1 MSQYGQDQ
9 AQLNRLWSQLIL
21 EELVRFGVSQ
31 ICIAPGSRS
40 TPLTLEAEA
49 NPGLT
54 IHTHFDERGLGF
66 LALGMAKAGKAPVAI
81 VVTSGTA
88 VANLLPAVAEAKLTG
103 EKLIVL
109 TADRP
114 AELINCGANQA
125 IEQPGI
131 FSTHVTSSLN
141 LPSPGL
147 SVPAAWLLTSLDQLL
162 YAQAQSGSAVHINCP
177 FPEPLYTTGD
187 KDLFSD
193 YLAPVHQWLTANQPY
208 VQQLT
213 GAVSASEVLPDTL
226 SDKKTLVIAG
236 QLERHEA
243 LEVKAFAEQ
252 MGFPLLCDPQ
262 AGISSDWAHY
272 DLWLQSERYRQQ
284 LAEADLIIQ
293 FGARIVSKRLNGFIR
308 EQCEQRACGYW
319 LISPENRRLN
329 PDHLPQV
336 HMLADAVSWI
346 RAHSK
351 AVAGKCS
358 GWADQL
364 KSISG
369 QIDKLQQQER
379 ELTELNLAANLAGI
393 AGTHDLFI
401 GNSLIIRLVDMV
413 ASLRGNRVFTNRGA
427 SGIDGLVAT
436 AAGAQR
442 MTRSPLLL
450 LIGDTSLLYDINS
463 LALLRQTQE
472 PVVVLVTNNDG
483 GAIFDLLPVP
493 EEQKQR
499 LHQMPHGF
507 TFGHAARQFGLDYA
521 CPESLPALQAQVNQ
535 HLNGGTGT
543 LVVEVITP
551 PSQAA
556 QAIKQRLE
564 QIHALR

>member
-21 EELVRFGVSQ
+21 EELVRFGVNQ

-66 LALGMAKAGKAPVAI
+66 LALGMAKTAKVPVAI

-88 VANLLPAVAEAKLTG
+88 VANLLPAVAEARLTG

-141 LPSPGL
+141 LPSPAL
-147 SVPAAWLLTSLDQLL
+147 SVSPAWLLTSLDQLL
-162 YAQAQSGSAVHINCP
+162 YTQTQSGSAVHINCP
-177 FPEPLYTTGD
+177 FPEPLYTAQNRQP
-187 KDLFSD
+187 FAD
-193 YLAPVHQWLTANQPY
+193 YLAPVYQWLTGSQPY
-208 VQQLT
+208 AQQLT
-213 GAVSASEVLPDTL
+213 GPVSAPEVLPDTL

-236 QLERHEA
+236 KLERHEA

-252 MGFPLLCDPQ
+252 KGFPLLCDPQ
-262 AGISSDWAHY
+262 SGISSDWAHY
-272 DLWLQSERYRQQ
+272 DLWLQSEYYRQQ
-284 LAEADLIIQ
+284 LAETDLIIQ
-293 FGARIVSKRLNGFIR
+293 FGARIVSKRLNAFIR
-308 EQCEQRACGYW
+308 EQCERSACGYW

-346 RAHSK
+346 RAHGT
-351 AVAGKCS
+351 AVAGKHS

-364 KSISG
+364 KVVSG
-369 QIDKLQQQER
+369 QIDEWQQQESG
-379 ELTELNLAANLAGI
+379 LTELNLAANLAEI
-393 AGTHDLFI
+393 AGRHDLFI
-401 GNSLIIRLVDMV
+401 GNSLIVRLVDMV

-463 LALLRQTQE
+463 LALLCRVTA

-493 EEQKQR
+493 DEQKQW
-499 LHQMPHGF
+499 LYQMPHGF
-507 TFGHAARQFGLDYA
+507 TFEHAARQFGLDYA
-521 CPESLPALQAQVNQ
+521 CPGSLPALQAQVNQ
-535 HLNGGTGT
+535 HLNGGAGT
-543 LVVEVITP
+543 LVVEVVTP

-556 QAIKQRLE
+556 KAIRQRLE
-564 QIHALR
+564 QIHALH